1 MTLIKHNRPVIR
13 RNRTFPRMFDEFFGD
28 MATGMKD
35 YASHVPSVNIK
46 EEDERFILEMS
57 AAGYNKEEV
66 KLKVED
72 DVLTISGEHQ
82 KDTEEKGE
90 KYITREF
97 SKGSFKRSF
106 NLNQMVNPDKVKA
119 TFDNGIL
126 TVEMPKVES
135 AVKKLREISIG

>member
-13 RNRTFPRMFDEFFGD
+13 RNRTFPSMFDEFFGD
-28 MATGMKD
+28 MGTGMKD

-46 EEDERFILEMS
+46 EEDKRFVLEMS
-57 AAGYNKEEV
+57 AAGYTREEV

-72 DVLTISGEHQ
+72 DVLTITGEHEINTT
-82 KDTEEKGE
+82 DNGE

-106 NLNQMVNPDKVKA
+106 NLNQMVNPDKVNA
-119 TFDNGIL
+119 SFNDGIL
-126 TVEMPKVES
+126 TVDMPKVES
-135 AVKKLREISIG
+135 AFKKLREISIG